1 MDVAPFARHPLFV
14 LFLVWAFVIIAPSLG
29 APNAGESNDFRAG

>member
-1 MDVAPFARHPLFV
+1 MGVPPFAGHPLFI

-29 APNAGESNDFRAG
+29 APNAGESNDFRTG